1 MGQLFLKL
9 LPVQILIVAMG
20 SVNLIVDGAIAGRCI
35 DSTTVGVVGLY
46 FSMVNALTAVGSVL
60 LGGAAVLCGRS
71 MGSGD
76 IDKTRSIF
84 TMNIGAALTAG
95 ALLTAVSFIMPGPI
109 ANLLGASEEL
119 KPALM
124 MYIRG
129 YAVGIIPM
137 LAGQQ
142 VASFLQ
148 MERQSARGYAG
159 IAGMVISNVALDII
173 LVAALDMGVWGL
185 ALATSISNWIYL
197 IILAPYYISGKAQL
211 KMGRRYIDF
220 KVLGSMIAIGVP
232 GAVLVFMLAV
242 RGIVVN
248 RILLTYAGNDGLS
261 AQSALNMIS
270 GLFYAFA
277 LGTGATVRML
287 ASVFFGEEDRDSLK
301 RLVKMTLKNT
311 IPMSLIV
318 TAVIVAI
325 SGPVTLL
332 FFPDRTSEVY
342 SLAHQLFIICGCC
355 VPMIV
360 LCQIIANYL
369 QACGHNVYVNLL
381 SVFDGF
387 FAMVIPSLILAPRLG
402 ALGVWLANPIGI
414 SLTLLMSLCY
424 ACVFNR
430 GFPRGEGW
438 LMLRSG
444 FGVPAEDRL
453 DIAIHDM
460 GDVTGTA
467 VKVQEFC
474 ASHGMD
480 KKESYYA
487 ALSLEEMAGNVV
499 DHGFIKDKK
508 DHMAEA
514 HVVYKDGKVMLR
526 IKDDC
531 VPFDPME
538 RAALTGGG
546 PDNAA
551 GSGDPLKNI
560 GIRMVMRLASEMTYQ
575 NLMGLNVLTIR
586 L

>member
-1 MGQLFLKL
+1 MKDTRMMGQLFLKL

-35 DSTTVGVVGLY
+35 DATTVGVVGLY
-46 FSMVNALTAVGSVL
+46 YSMVNALTAVGSVL

-76 IDKTRSIF
+76 LNRTRSIF
-84 TMNIGAALTAG
+84 TMNIGAALAAG
-95 ALLTAVSFIMPGPI
+95 ALLTAVSFIAPGPI
-109 ANLLGASEEL
+109 ADLLGASEEL
-119 KPALM
+119 RPALM
-124 MYIRG
+124 LYIKG

-137 LAGQQ
+137 LVGQQ

-159 IAGMVISNVALDII
+159 IAGMVMTNVALDII
-173 LVAALDMGVWGL
+173 LVAMLDMGVWGL
-185 ALATSISNWIYL
+185 ALATSISNWVYL
-197 IILAPYYISGKAQL
+197 IILTPYYFSGKAQL
-211 KMGRRYIDF
+211 KMGREYKDF
-220 KVLGSMIAIGVP
+220 KVLGSMIAVGVP
-232 GAVLVFMLAV
+232 GAVLVFMLAL
-242 RGIVVN
+242 RGLAVN

-277 LGTGATVRML
+277 LGTGATVRIL
-287 ASVFFGEEDRDSLK
+287 TSVFYGEEDRDSLK
-301 RLVKMTLKNT
+301 KLILMTLRNA

-318 TAVIVAI
+318 TAVIVAV

-342 SLAHQLFIICGCC
+342 TLAHQLFIICGCC

-369 QACGHNVYVNLL
+369 QACGHNLYVNIL

-387 FAMVIPSLILAPRLG
+387 FAMVIPSLILAPKYG
-402 ALGVWLANPIGI
+402 ALGVWFANPIGI
-414 SLTLLMSLCY
+414 FMTLMLSVIY
-424 ACVFNR
+424 ACIYNK
-430 GFPRGEGW
+430 GFPRGEER
-438 LMLRSG
+438 LLLPDD

-453 DIAIHDM
+453 DMVIHGM
-460 GDVTGTA
+460 EDVTNTA
-467 VKVQEFC
+467 VRAQEFC
-474 ASHGMD
+474 NAHGLD
-480 KKESYYA
+480 KKTSHLA
-487 ALSLEEMAGNVV
+487 ALCLEEMTGNVV
-499 DHGFIKDKK
+499 DHGFTKDNKK
-508 DHMAEA
+508 HMVEA
-514 HVVYKDGKVMLR
+514 HVVYKDGRVMLR

-538 RAALTGGG
+538 RASITKS
-546 PDNAA
+546 D
-551 GSGDPLKNI
+551 DPLKNF
-560 GIRMVMRLASEMTYQ
+560 GIRMVMKIASEMTYQ

-586 L
+586 I